1 MQRISD
7 GKMTMVAGREKLL
20 WCEESYNDDIEQ
32 YGRFFEDET
41 TKKELERLKAE
52 RAKKNLEAIRAM
64 GIEV

>member
-1 MQRISD
+1 M
-7 GKMTMVAGREKLL
+7 L